1 MNPVKLAAVD
11 IGSNAIRM
19 QISNV
24 VFYNGK
30 LTIKKLEYVRF
41 PLRLGKDVF
50 ESGTISPALETKFV
64 KLMQAF
70 KILIDLYDVV
80 DYRICATSALRDS
93 TNGAAIVAKV
103 REEIGLN
110 IEVIDGH
117 IEAELIN
124 KAIVKYL
131 DEKAYLHIDVGG
143 GSTELNL
150 YKNYEKIASESFQMG
165 SVRLMNSM
173 GTSGVWLGMEDWL
186 DKHLRRDMYPITA
199 IGTGGNIN
207 KLYELANKKNKKSKS
222 MTLAD
227 VTQVQAE
234 VAAMSMDERMN
245 NLMLNPDRADVI
257 VPAAEI
263 YLHVMR
269 KAKSKKIIVPDVG
282 LKDGMIE
289 MLLEKNRHKL
299 IAAAAVE

>member
-1 MNPVKLAAVD
+1 LKLAAVD

-30 LTIKKLEYVRF
+30 FTIKKLEYVRF

-50 ESGTISPALETKFV
+50 EKGHITPPLEQKFL

-70 KILIDLYDVV
+70 QILIELYDVEA
-80 DYRICATSALRDS
+80 YRICATSALRES
-93 TNGAAIVAKV
+93 ANGREIVEKIKQEV
-103 REEIGLN
+103 GLK
-110 IEVIDGH
+110 IDIIDGQE
-117 IEAELIN
+117 EANLIN
-124 KAIVKYL
+124 KAITKYL

-143 GSTELNL
+143 GSTELTL
-150 YKNYEKIASESFQMG
+150 YKNYEKIAIESFPMG
-165 SVRLMNSM
+165 SVRLMNTVNSP
-173 GTSGVWLGMEDWL
+173 GIWLSIEDWL
-186 DKHLRRDMYPITA
+186 EKHLRRDMYPITA

-207 KLYELANKKNKKSKS
+207 KLYELANKKSKKSKS
-222 MTLAD
+222 MTLAE
-227 VTQVQAE
+227 VTQVQDE
-234 VAAMSMDERMN
+234 VSAMSMDERMN

-257 VPAAEI
+257 IPAAEI

-289 MLLEKNRHKL
+289 TLFDENKDK
-299 IAAAAVE
+299 VVK

>member
-1 MNPVKLAAVD
+1 MKLAAVD

-30 LTIKKLEYVRF
+30 FTIKKLEYVRF

-50 ESGTISPALETKFV
+50 EKGHITPPLEQKFL

-70 KILIDLYDVV
+70 QILIELYDVEA
-80 DYRICATSALRDS
+80 YRICATSALRES
-93 TNGAAIVAKV
+93 ANGREIVEKIKQEV
-103 REEIGLN
+103 GLK
-110 IEVIDGH
+110 IDIIDGQE
-117 IEAELIN
+117 EANLIN
-124 KAIVKYL
+124 KAITKYL

-143 GSTELNL
+143 GSTELTL
-150 YKNYEKIASESFQMG
+150 YKNYEKIAIESFPMG
-165 SVRLMNSM
+165 SVRLMNTVNSP
-173 GTSGVWLGMEDWL
+173 GIWLSIEDWL
-186 DKHLRRDMYPITA
+186 EKHLRRDMYPITA

-207 KLYELANKKNKKSKS
+207 KLYELANKKSKKSKS
-222 MTLAD
+222 MTLAE
-227 VTQVQAE
+227 VTQVQDE
-234 VAAMSMDERMN
+234 VSAMSMDERMN

-257 VPAAEI
+257 IPAAEI

-289 MLLEKNRHKL
+289 TLFDENKDK
-299 IAAAAVE
+299 VVK